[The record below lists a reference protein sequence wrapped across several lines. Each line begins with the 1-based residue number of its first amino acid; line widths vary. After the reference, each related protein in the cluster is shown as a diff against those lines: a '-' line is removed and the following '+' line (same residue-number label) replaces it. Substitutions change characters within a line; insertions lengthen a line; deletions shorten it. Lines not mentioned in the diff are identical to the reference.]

1 MSLRTT
7 FLLDLQY
14 LYSELGGYSQI
25 HKKAD
30 LYVLKLNS
38 LQDVLSEGGE
48 SKVKGVLYATCE
60 KQKTNNISFYLLN
73 ITQKGQEELV
83 IEIASRD
90 FSQFCEI

>member
-14 LYSELGGYSQI
+14 LYSELGGCSQI

-38 LQDVLSEGGE
+38 LQDILSGVGGG
-48 SKVKGVLYATCE
+48 SKVKGVSYATCE
-60 KQKTNNISFYLLN
+60 KQKIIPAFICL
-73 ITQKGQEELV
+73 K
-83 IEIASRD
+83 
-90 FSQFCEI
+90 